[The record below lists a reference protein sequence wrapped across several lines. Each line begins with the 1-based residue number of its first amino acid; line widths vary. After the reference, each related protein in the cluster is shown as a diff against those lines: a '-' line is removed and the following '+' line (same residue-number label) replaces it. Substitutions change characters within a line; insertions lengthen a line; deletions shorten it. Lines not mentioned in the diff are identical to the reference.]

1 MIFKGRNRVRYPYA
15 RYGWTRNNGKTW
27 HGGIDIEGLDVS
39 LGFDDV
45 AHIVFYGVVQQSVAY
60 EVHEVMGIH
69 SWLIL

>member
-1 MIFKGRNRVRYPYA
+1 MLLIGCNTVVL
-15 RYGWTRNNGKTW
+15 
-27 HGGIDIEGLDVS
+27 DIEGLDVS

-69 SWLIL
+69 SLLIL